1 MARKGMRPKEGEKA
15 IKVKNL
21 RLFHVS
27 QVRPLTNTDK
37 DLIAKQIEKGVPVQM
52 PDATHRRARARPRP
66 RLFRSPKLP
75 RQANAHQRPF
85 LSHCGPFCG
94 LPIPQHWRT
103 HS

>member
-52 PDATHRRARARPRP
+52 PDATP
-66 RLFRSPKLP
+66 PKGKGK
-75 RQANAHQRPF
+75 AKVKVV
-85 LSHCGPFCG
+85 
-94 LPIPQHWRT
+94 PISEVT
-103 HS
+103 TAG